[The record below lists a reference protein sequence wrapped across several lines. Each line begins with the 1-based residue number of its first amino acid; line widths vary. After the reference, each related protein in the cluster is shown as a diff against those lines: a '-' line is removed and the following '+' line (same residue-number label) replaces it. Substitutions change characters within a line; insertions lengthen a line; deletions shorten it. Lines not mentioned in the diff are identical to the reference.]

1 MGQCGC
7 GDYTPVRQYAVRG
20 CVVGLEIYPGCDECA
35 DQVEVALHF
44 FTPGSAFTQDSDT
57 VSVKPDEYGAC
68 LPGVP
73 VLSVGDL
80 RAAVKAMEVQ
90 YDPADPDGYE
100 TLDDYLH
107 DHGLRILQE
116 AIRLCAQ
123 RHLANH

>member
-1 MGQCGC
+1 MLA
-7 GDYTPVRQYAVRG
+7 PIARA
-20 CVVGLEIYPGCDECA
+20 
-35 DQVEVALHF
+35 
-44 FTPGSAFTQDSDT
+44 AFTSET
-57 VSVKPDEYGAC
+57 STGTSTRGPTTAENASPDARPKVATATAMASSML
-68 LPGVP
+68 LP
-73 VLSVGDL
+73 
-80 RAAVKAMEVQ
+80 AAVKAMEVQ